1 MGFVRALAPPVL
13 PTPYNVAYNRAEA
26 AASPRGEF
34 LAILWQKV
42 PPQGQGRVLT
52 SLDRT
57 SQIPIRHRGHALGR
71 TGPHERSGGVATR
84 KARRFGPTPISF
96 STRWPI
102 VGPSGELGAQ
112 GKGRAPSTG
121 PRPLYSS

>member
-13 PTPYNVAYNRAEA
+13 PTPHNVAYNRAEA

-57 SQIPIRHRGHALGR
+57 SQIPIQPWWARG
-71 TGPHERSGGVATR
+71 TGSSPSRLVQRRS
-84 KARRFGPTPISF
+84 
-96 STRWPI
+96 
-102 VGPSGELGAQ
+102 
-112 GKGRAPSTG
+112 
-121 PRPLYSS
+121 